1 MIVFARKPLLD
12 SSWVFSYT
20 LDAFGLF
27 VYARVAK
34 LADSYLAARRQT
46 GGPQRVHKDVL
57 YVVGPGPIGP
67 PPLQD
72 PTWGV
77 TQFTVARARQQS

>member
-1 MIVFARKPLLD
+1 MLD
-12 SSWVFSYT
+12 SIWVFSYT

-34 LADSYLAARRQT
+34 LADSYLAAHRQT

-57 YVVGPGPIGP
+57 YVVGPGRIGP
-67 PPLQD
+67 LPLQD
-72 PTWGV
+72 PTCGV
-77 TQFTVARARQQS
+77 TQFTLDRP